1 MARARR
7 SLSSPDPT
15 EAELR
20 VRLGA
25 LIRTLRKDRGL
36 TLVQLAGAASL
47 SHPFLSQLER
57 GLARPS
63 MSSLHRIAQALG
75 TTQPEL
81 MSRTMP
87 APSGR
92 VGFVPAGEGIPV
104 DNPGGS
110 ARSLVAGT
118 RALYPI
124 LFEGALE
131 TFGPFYTH
139 DGDEFI
145 HVLAGVIEVE
155 IADEG
160 LHVVRSGDTLYYP
173 GGVAH
178 RWRGVSAEEVRALF
192 VQDGHGST
200 HS

>member
-1 MARARR
+1 MADTRR
-7 SLSSPDPT
+7 FVASDDLT

-20 VRLGA
+20 TRLGT
-25 LIRTLRKDRGL
+25 LIRALRKDQGL
-36 TLVQLAGAASL
+36 TLVQLARAAEL

-87 APSGR
+87 TSAGR
-92 VGFVPAGEGIPV
+92 VGLVPAGEGIPV

-110 ARSLVAGT
+110 ARSLVAGA

-131 TFGPFYTH
+131 TFGPFYSH
-139 DGDEFI
+139 EGDEFI
-145 HVLAGVIEVE
+145 HVLAGTIEVE
-155 IADEG
+155 IAGEG
-160 LHVVRSGDTLYYP
+160 LHVVRTGDTLYYP
-173 GGVAH
+173 GSADH
-178 RWRGVSAEEVRALF
+178 RWRRVGHEPIRALF
-192 VQDGHGST
+192 VQDGHGGD